1 MSSFRTTGSPVIRF
15 GTEFNSLIPEGLIF
29 APISHG
35 NQLYS
40 FSSGKNIDYFK
51 KNSNIT
57 QLLK

>member
-15 GTEFNSLIPEGLIF
+15 GTEFDSLIPEGLIF

-40 FSSGKNIDYFK
+40 FSSGKNIDYLK
-51 KNSNIT
+51 KKKVT
-57 QLLK
+57 